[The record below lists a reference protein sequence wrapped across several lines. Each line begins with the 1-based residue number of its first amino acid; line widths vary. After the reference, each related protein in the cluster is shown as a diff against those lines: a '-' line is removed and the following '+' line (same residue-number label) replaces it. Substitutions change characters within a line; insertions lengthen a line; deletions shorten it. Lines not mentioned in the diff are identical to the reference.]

1 MELYNNHI
9 KTEVY
14 TKVMFFGFITLTL
27 LIIFLFFYIKDPR
40 RIINGFLFNMFF
52 CSLLVF
58 CLYLL
63 VKANNPNI
71 QPFVA
76 IPLLVLLFMLP
87 FGIIALIVGLF
98 LNAKTL
104 MRKEGRRFSNCL
116 TLILGIFILL
126 FLIIPIIN
134 PASFFSPHFQPIFGA
149 ISLIIFYF
157 FIHLSN
163 FLTAYFLYQFNRPRR
178 NQDFI
183 IVLGSGLIN
192 DKVPPLL
199 ASRINKAID
208 FYWKQAAV
216 ASPPTIIFSGGQ
228 GPDENLPEAEA
239 MQKYAVEKGIP
250 IEHTI
255 QEKHSV
261 NTYQNMLFSKQIM
274 DSLKPDKYKS
284 IFTTNN
290 FHLFRAGLY
299 ARQAGLN
306 SQGIGSK
313 TAFYYW
319 PNAMIREYIAIV
331 VMGRKRHIKV
341 VGVILGFAVLL
352 SALSFLIN

>member
-1 MELYNNHI
+1 
-9 KTEVY
+9 
-14 TKVMFFGFITLTL
+14 MFFGNVTLIL
-27 LIIFLFFYIKDPR
+27 FLIFLFFYVRDPR
-40 RIINGFLFNMFF
+40 SLIIGFLFNLFF
-52 CSLLVF
+52 CSTLILFIGLGFRSNEPILRIISIIPFIIIFLMLTFGVF
-58 CLYLL
+58 
-63 VKANNPNI
+63 
-71 QPFVA
+71 
-76 IPLLVLLFMLP
+76 
-87 FGIIALIVGLF
+87 ALMIGLF
-98 LNAKTL
+98 LNARIL
-104 MRKEGRRFSNCL
+104 MRKEGRRLSNCL
-116 TLILGIFILL
+116 TLIAGLGILLTILA
-126 FLIIPIIN
+126 LIFEPTR
-134 PASFFSPHFQPIFGA
+134 FFSPHFQPIFAGVILIMVYFLLH
-149 ISLIIFYF
+149 ISI
-157 FIHLSN
+157 

-199 ASRINKAID
+199 ASRINKAIN

-216 ASPPTIIFSGGQ
+216 TTPPTIIFSGGQ
-228 GPDENLPEAEA
+228 GPDENIPEAEA

-250 IEHTI
+250 IEHTV
-255 QEKHSV
+255 QENQSD
-261 NTYQNMLFSKQIM
+261 NTYQNMLFSKRIM
-274 DSLKPDKYKS
+274 DSLKNNYKS

-331 VMGRKRHIKV
+331 VMGRKRHMKV
-341 VGVILGFAVLL
+341 VGVILGFCIFL
-352 SALSFLIN
+352 SVISFWFN

>member
-1 MELYNNHI
+1 
-9 KTEVY
+9 
-14 TKVMFFGFITLTL
+14 MFFGNVTLIL
-27 LIIFLFFYIKDPR
+27 FLIFLFFYVRDPR
-40 RIINGFLFNMFF
+40 SLIIGFLFNLFF
-52 CSLLVF
+52 CSTLILFIGLGFRSNEPILRIISIIPFIIIFLMLTFGVF
-58 CLYLL
+58 
-63 VKANNPNI
+63 
-71 QPFVA
+71 
-76 IPLLVLLFMLP
+76 
-87 FGIIALIVGLF
+87 ALMIGLF
-98 LNAKTL
+98 LNARIL
-104 MRKEGRRFSNCL
+104 MRKEGRRLSNCL
-116 TLILGIFILL
+116 TLIAGLGILLTILA
-126 FLIIPIIN
+126 LIFEPN
-134 PASFFSPHFQPIFGA
+134 RFFSPHFQPIFAGVILIMVYFLLH
-149 ISLIIFYF
+149 ISI
-157 FIHLSN
+157 

-199 ASRINKAID
+199 ASRINKAIN

-216 ASPPTIIFSGGQ
+216 TTPPTIIFSGGQ
-228 GPDENLPEAEA
+228 GPDENIPEAEA

-250 IEHTI
+250 IEHTV
-255 QEKHSV
+255 QENQSD
-261 NTYQNMLFSKQIM
+261 NTYQNMLFSKRIM
-274 DSLKPDKYKS
+274 DSLKNNYKS

-331 VMGRKRHIKV
+331 VMGRKRHMKV
-341 VGVILGFAVLL
+341 VGVILGFCVFL
-352 SALSFLIN
+352 SVISFWFN

>member
-1 MELYNNHI
+1 
-9 KTEVY
+9 
-14 TKVMFFGFITLTL
+14 MFLGITTL
-27 LIIFLFFYIKDPR
+27 ILFAIFLFFYLRDPR
-40 RIINGFLFNMFF
+40 SLIIGFLFNLFF
-52 CSLLVF
+52 CSSLILVV
-58 CLYLL
+58 YLGFTSEHT
-63 VKANNPNI
+63 I
-71 QPFVA
+71 WR
-76 IPLLVLLFMLP
+76 
-87 FGIIALIVGLF
+87 IIALIPIVIIGLISIFGAFTLMVGLF
-98 LNAKTL
+98 LNARVL
-104 MRKEGRRFSNCL
+104 MKKEGRRFSNSL
-116 TLILGIFILL
+116 TLILGICILL
-126 FLIIPIIN
+126 FLLLPILDPGRFVSSN
-134 PASFFSPHFQPIFGA
+134 FRPMFGG
-149 ISLIIFYF
+149 ISLIIVYF
-157 FIHLSN
+157 FFHIVT

-208 FYWKQAAV
+208 FYHKQAAV

-255 QEKHSV
+255 QENRSV

-274 DSLKPDKYKS
+274 ESLKDKYKS

-299 ARQAGLN
+299 AKQAGLN

-319 PNAMIREYIAIV
+319 PNAMIREYIALV
-331 VMGRKRHIKV
+331 VMSRKRHMTV
-341 VGVILGFAVLL
+341 VGIILGCSILL
-352 SALSFLIN
+352 TTLSFIIDHYQ

>member
-1 MELYNNHI
+1 
-9 KTEVY
+9 
-14 TKVMFFGFITLTL
+14 MFFGNVTLIL
-27 LIIFLFFYIKDPR
+27 FLIFLFFYLRDPR
-40 RIINGFLFNMFF
+40 SLIIGFLFNLFF
-52 CSLLVF
+52 CSTLILFIGLGFRSNEPILRIISIIPFIIIFLMLTFGVF
-58 CLYLL
+58 
-63 VKANNPNI
+63 
-71 QPFVA
+71 
-76 IPLLVLLFMLP
+76 
-87 FGIIALIVGLF
+87 ALMIGLF
-98 LNAKTL
+98 LNARIL
-104 MRKEGRRFSNCL
+104 MRKEGRRLSNCL
-116 TLILGIFILL
+116 TLIAGLGILLTILA
-126 FLIIPIIN
+126 LIFEPN
-134 PASFFSPHFQPIFGA
+134 RFFSPHFQPIFAGVILIMVYFLLH
-149 ISLIIFYF
+149 ISI
-157 FIHLSN
+157 

-199 ASRINKAID
+199 ASRINKAIN

-216 ASPPTIIFSGGQ
+216 TTPPTIIFSGGQ
-228 GPDENLPEAEA
+228 GPDENIPEAEA

-250 IEHTI
+250 IEHTV
-255 QEKHSV
+255 QENQSD
-261 NTYQNMLFSKQIM
+261 NTYQNMLFSKRIM
-274 DSLKPDKYKS
+274 DSLKNNYKS

-331 VMGRKRHIKV
+331 VMGRKRHMKV
-341 VGVILGFAVLL
+341 VGVILGFCIFL
-352 SALSFLIN
+352 SVISFWFN

>member
-1 MELYNNHI
+1 
-9 KTEVY
+9 
-14 TKVMFFGFITLTL
+14 MFFGSITLIL
-27 LIIFLFFYIKDPR
+27 FLIFLFFYVKDPR
-40 RIINGFLFNMFF
+40 SLLIGFLFNLFF
-52 CSLLVF
+52 CSSLILF
-58 CLYLL
+58 LYLGFSS
-63 VKANNPNI
+63 NNGI
-71 QPFVA
+71 LRFIAIIPFL
-76 IPLLVLLFMLP
+76 IILFMLS
-87 FGIIALIVGLF
+87 FGIFALMIGLF
-98 LNAKTL
+98 LNARIL

-116 TLILGIFILL
+116 TLIAGLGILCTMLFSLL
-126 FLIIPIIN
+126 DPTRFL
-134 PASFFSPHFQPIFGA
+134 SPHFQPIFTGVFF
-149 ISLIIFYF
+149 ISLYF
-157 FIHLSN
+157 FFHIST

-216 ASPPTIIFSGGQ
+216 TTPPTIIFSGGQ

-255 QEKHSV
+255 QENRSV

-274 DSLKPDKYKS
+274 DSLKDKYKS

-299 ARQAGLN
+299 AKQAGLN

-331 VMGRKRHIKV
+331 VMSRKRHMKV
-341 VGVILGFAVLL
+341 VGVILGFAVFL
-352 SALSFLIN
+352 SAMSFLFS